1 MMREKYGEILAI
13 FLKKFRKK
21 ISRPAFEPYFFH
33 EGEVKVE
40 DGIVYLPL
48 FKETHTHKDGK
59 IWT

>member
-1 MMREKYGEILAI
+1 MAKFLRF

-21 ISRPAFEPYFFH
+21 IFRPAFEPYFFH